1 MMCDIVVVQ
10 SAEITL
16 AKYFIS
22 NIKNTVKTS
31 GSWDNGVGVCPSCTL
46 TDRVCGLMEAPLI
59 AKYSCVQVWEVL
71 QAAITR

>member
-10 SAEITL
+10 SAEIIL

-31 GSWDNGVGVCPSCTL
+31 GSWDNVCLSCTL
-46 TDRVCGLMEAPLI
+46 T
-59 AKYSCVQVWEVL
+59 YSL
-71 QAAITR
+71 SFDS

>member
-10 SAEITL
+10 SAEIIQ

-31 GSWDNGVGVCPSCTL
+31 GSWDNGVGVCLSCTL
-46 TDRVCGLMEAPLI
+46 T
-59 AKYSCVQVWEVL
+59 YSLWPDGSSFDS
-71 QAAITR
+71 

>member
-10 SAEITL
+10 SAEIIQ

-31 GSWDNGVGVCPSCTL
+31 GSWDNVCLSCTL
-46 TDRVCGLMEAPLI
+46 T
-59 AKYSCVQVWEVL
+59 YSLWPDGSSFDS
-71 QAAITR
+71 